1 MVRETNKAGCFI
13 RLGVID
19 AEEKRYSICIP
30 KGRGERGGWSAMAE
44 VIQELIASF
53 DKKENKK
60 EETTPGKLQV
70 EIGKRRG
77 NRDRH
82 LVRVE
87 VEEEEI
93 SRNLSRLG
101 HCLVGRWNPR
111 VAKGENLERLGW
123 LMVSSWR
130 LKGKLGLAWLEEG
143 RVLLEFEL
151 VEEAR
156 RVLTSGKRSV
166 GGIQVGLELW
176 NPRYG
181 CLEEKEIRNEVWV
194 RIMGLPI
201 SLWVPSILRRVGEE
215 CSGFL
220 AIDPLTER
228 MENLRWARILVKSNA
243 EELPSSLEIGVEETT
258 YCLPFWW
265 EVLPLF
271 RQNSEGYR
279 GSTGRSSG
287 EVRGDGGAR
296 ADPRVKERVNAR
308 LEALS
313 RTADGFEGQV
323 DRAGRDLTEGWI
335 QFGSMTRFSVDGAVA
350 GPSLTGLAK
359 DTLGLK
365 WTGGPLPQ
373 SPSEG
378 VILKK
383 ARDGGVGPEVGPMGS
398 KGKEKVSKVEI
409 GPRFGLAISLRK
421 SNGPSLTHLKDF
433 GVQSI
438 GPSAILRDSH
448 GPTEF

>member
-30 KGRGERGGWSAMAE
+30 RGRGERGGWSAMAE

-201 SLWVPSILRRVGEE
+201 SLWVPSILRRVWDVCG
-215 CSGFL
+215 GFV
-220 AIDPLTER
+220 AMDPLTER
-228 MENLRWARILVKSNA
+228 MENLRWARILVKSKGGV
-243 EELPSSLEIGVEETT
+243 LPSSLEIGVEGSS
-258 YCLPFWW
+258 YYLPLWW
-265 EVLPLF
+265 EVLPSF
-271 RQNSEGYR
+271 GQISEGYR
-279 GSTGRSSG
+279 GSSGHCSG
-287 EVRGDGGAR
+287 EVRSDGGAR
-296 ADPRVKERVNAR
+296 ADPRVEERVNAR

-313 RTADGFEGQV
+313 RTADGTEGQV
-323 DRAGRDLTEGWI
+323 VGVGKDLTKGWI
-335 QFGSMTRFSVDGAVA
+335 QFGSTTRSSVGEAVV
-350 GPSLTGLAK
+350 GSSLTRLAE
-359 DTLGLK
+359 DMLG
-365 WTGGPLPQ
+365 
-373 SPSEG
+373 
-378 VILKK
+378 
-383 ARDGGVGPEVGPMGS
+383 
-398 KGKEKVSKVEI
+398 
-409 GPRFGLAISLRK
+409 
-421 SNGPSLTHLKDF
+421 
-433 GVQSI
+433 
-438 GPSAILRDSH
+438 
-448 GPTEF
+448 